1 MTDKDRRT
9 NFMHSSAQTS
19 KNFCGMIK
27 IGGLADNFVIEPN
40 QSIGR
45 EDDRIWAQ
53 TSDRP
58 PFADRIEPCQ
68 LAQGKIDIE
77 PFANAGR
84 HAFEFKTTCGKQLTA
99 AR

>member
-1 MTDKDRRT
+1 V
-9 NFMHSSAQTS
+9 NSSAQAAQ
-19 KNFCGMIK
+19 NFCGMIK
-27 IGGLADNFVIEPN
+27 IGGLADNFIIEPN
-40 QSIGR
+40 QRIGR
-45 EDDRIWAQ
+45 EDDRIWAEM
-53 TSDRP
+53 SDRP
-58 PFADRIEPCQ
+58 PFADRIKRRQ